1 LKNGYSESVYR
12 ENPAVSRRKSTTL
25 GPIFVYPYAPFLSIR
40 ETLIFEGEDFDSET
54 RGMDRILVED
64 WIGKDQKESIGS

>member
-1 LKNGYSESVYR
+1 M
-12 ENPAVSRRKSTTL
+12 

-64 WIGKDQKESIGS
+64 WIGKDQKEQDHNKKAERNRPQEKTLDAHRNQRLVK